1 MEQSISGKTK
11 PGESPGGIVA
21 TPGDNVDLDMR
32 GATTETPDEDM
43 ADKSSSSGE
52 SSDCDSLPD
61 LAGIEAR
68 HLRRASNHDAKTV
81 ERQGLV
87 YTDMYRQL
95 QLKPQ
100 KYLEFYN
107 GVLWP
112 LRYNHLEEIQRGT
125 PAGYKAFTNRLL
137 RGYGYIIW
145 PDGPSEWLMDEADL
159 DEGEVRLKYV
169 KPSGRAGASTVPENA
184 RFCTIFDAFWTRMRN
199 AIFTRRTQTTAP
211 SHRRVGGRVRRN
223 SNKGGPKTHQRSSP
237 VNNDNE
243 SDENDNRAAL
253 PPPTPFERA
262 RGRSQQRIVDLQAR
276 MAEVSPPGRHPMLT
290 YGELDQALIRLTV
303 DLSTIRARS
312 DANMFAS
319 LWEEKIMRL
328 DEIESELPE
337 DPVLVEMIN
346 NAIARGDM
354 PAPPEGP
361 PPVLCNEPFNT
372 RGNPVRDPNSNI
384 PPTIP
389 STMSIWINTLYLP
402 VVTLTEAD
410 ITAGVGSFA
419 QSSGSY
425 HWVDAPVEEVDMNR
439 FIEGV
444 NLRIAPTP
452 SKIMGYVLCYGW
464 NDTSRF
470 LSTGQ
475 FETYGR
481 IKTTERMNEDTS
493 AATVAGPSTATAAP
507 RGGDTDFPLHQW
519 SVIRPGWADFRN
531 DLVRASLDG
540 VKIWRMRV
548 CVVALP

>member
-1 MEQSISGKTK
+1 
-11 PGESPGGIVA
+11 
-21 TPGDNVDLDMR
+21 
-32 GATTETPDEDM
+32 
-43 ADKSSSSGE
+43 
-52 SSDCDSLPD
+52 
-61 LAGIEAR
+61 
-68 HLRRASNHDAKTV
+68 
-81 ERQGLV
+81 
-87 YTDMYRQL
+87 
-95 QLKPQ
+95 
-100 KYLEFYN
+100 
-107 GVLWP
+107 
-112 LRYNHLEEIQRGT
+112 
-125 PAGYKAFTNRLL
+125 
-137 RGYGYIIW
+137 
-145 PDGPSEWLMDEADL
+145 
-159 DEGEVRLKYV
+159 
-169 KPSGRAGASTVPENA
+169 
-184 RFCTIFDAFWTRMRN
+184 
-199 AIFTRRTQTTAP
+199 
-211 SHRRVGGRVRRN
+211 
-223 SNKGGPKTHQRSSP
+223 
-237 VNNDNE
+237 
-243 SDENDNRAAL
+243 
-253 PPPTPFERA
+253 
-262 RGRSQQRIVDLQAR
+262 

-464 NDTSRF
+464 NVSLLPPPLSSFLSLSLFLMTWLLMYAWVIQDTSRF

>member
-184 RFCTIFDAFWTRMRN
+184 RYVLAFRYIFSATFLTPQTDSAPSSTLSGRGCGTQFSLDAHKPPLLPIDESEDASEGTATKEAQKPIKDLLPSTTTTKATR
-199 AIFTRRTQTTAP
+199 TTTAP
-211 SHRRVGGRVRRN
+211 PYLLQLPSSVRVADH
-223 SNKGGPKTHQRSSP
+223 SKESLIYKQEWPKS
-237 VNNDNE
+237 V
-243 SDENDNRAAL
+243 
-253 PPPTPFERA
+253 
-262 RGRSQQRIVDLQAR
+262 
-276 MAEVSPPGRHPMLT
+276 
-290 YGELDQALIRLTV
+290 
-303 DLSTIRARS
+303 
-312 DANMFAS
+312 
-319 LWEEKIMRL
+319 
-328 DEIESELPE
+328 
-337 DPVLVEMIN
+337 
-346 NAIARGDM
+346 
-354 PAPPEGP
+354 
-361 PPVLCNEPFNT
+361 PPVGTQC
-372 RGNPVRDPNSNI
+372 
-384 PPTIP
+384 
-389 STMSIWINTLYLP
+389 
-402 VVTLTEAD
+402 
-410 ITAGVGSFA
+410 
-419 QSSGSY
+419 
-425 HWVDAPVEEVDMNR
+425 
-439 FIEGV
+439 
-444 NLRIAPTP
+444 
-452 SKIMGYVLCYGW
+452 
-464 NDTSRF
+464 
-470 LSTGQ
+470 
-475 FETYGR
+475 
-481 IKTTERMNEDTS
+481 
-493 AATVAGPSTATAAP
+493 
-507 RGGDTDFPLHQW
+507 
-519 SVIRPGWADFRN
+519 
-531 DLVRASLDG
+531 
-540 VKIWRMRV
+540 
-548 CVVALP
+548 